1 MKNFLLAMSIV
12 LINMHAYAAADKVV
26 SVEFQVCSFNQS
38 LICALVYHEIDA
50 RGAVKNYHGEEMGIK
65 TSSEAVTEKIRSS
78 LMDTGRSLAR
88 NVLGEVS
95 KVSDMYGHRTHYQL
109 EVTGFEV
116 RGDVPTPRGI

>member
-50 RGAVKNYHGEEMGIK
+50 NGAVKNYDGTEMGIK
-65 TSSEAVTEKIRSS
+65 TSSDEITDKIRSS
-78 LMDTGRSLAR
+78 LMGSNRSFAM
-88 NVLGEVS
+88 NVQGEVS
-95 KVSDMYGHRTHYQL
+95 RSTHYGHGTFQL
-109 EVTGFEV
+109 EVTSFEV
-116 RGDVPTPRGI
+116 REDVPTPRGI